1 MNILNVGILQIVDI
15 LIINVGLI
23 IKLLK
28 NSPLLL
34 LDIITKTEISV
45 TN

>member
-28 NSPLLL
+28 NSPFLLL
-34 LDIITKTEISV
+34 YIITKTEISV
-45 TN
+45 TD